1 MPAMHLPPARLQLL
15 LNSPRWWWR
24 ERERVR
30 KLYIHFFILF
40 SLSLCL
46 FFPFLS
52 IVRSLQDQSG
62 RWQRGDKAQQIVN
75 DNEAE
80 RLFEMRQEEKRNMK
94 DLKNL
99 GEILEI
105 LCEICEYLWYP
116 MRLLWVFFHPGLSSL
131 GFWFPGCILLPFES
145 YDHKGKAA
153 KQTRFVLTVSNS
165 PIRGGWRG
173 LGPVAL
179 DIGVRQIQG
188 SRAICSQEDLWSLGR
203 RW

>member
-1 MPAMHLPPARLQLL
+1 MAYHGIMAPNKSGGCELTSSKYMGARKKCQKKQTKAKLCQLATCSPSASVELSEMAME
-15 LNSPRWWWR
+15 R
-24 ERERVR
+24 ERESES
-30 KLYIHFFILF
+30 YIYIFILF

-105 LCEICEYLWYP
+105 LCEICEYL
-116 MRLLWVFFHPGLSSL
+116 
-131 GFWFPGCILLPFES
+131 
-145 YDHKGKAA
+145 
-153 KQTRFVLTVSNS
+153 
-165 PIRGGWRG
+165 
-173 LGPVAL
+173 
-179 DIGVRQIQG
+179 
-188 SRAICSQEDLWSLGR
+188 
-203 RW
+203 

>member
-1 MPAMHLPPARLQLL
+1 MGARKKCKKTDQSKAMHLPPARLQLL
-15 LNSPRWWWR
+15 LNSPRWRWGER
-24 ERERVR
+24 ERERESES
-30 KLYIHFFILF
+30 YIYIFIFFSL

-52 IVRSLQDQSG
+52 IVRSLQDQS

-105 LCEICEYLWYP
+105 LCEICEYL
-116 MRLLWVFFHPGLSSL
+116 
-131 GFWFPGCILLPFES
+131 
-145 YDHKGKAA
+145 
-153 KQTRFVLTVSNS
+153 
-165 PIRGGWRG
+165 
-173 LGPVAL
+173 
-179 DIGVRQIQG
+179 
-188 SRAICSQEDLWSLGR
+188 
-203 RW
+203 

>member
-1 MPAMHLPPARLQLL
+1 MGRE
-15 LNSPRWWWR
+15 R

-30 KLYIHFFILF
+30 KLYIHFHFFSPL

-52 IVRSLQDQSG
+52 IVRSLQDQS

-105 LCEICEYLWYP
+105 LCEICEYL
-116 MRLLWVFFHPGLSSL
+116 
-131 GFWFPGCILLPFES
+131 
-145 YDHKGKAA
+145 
-153 KQTRFVLTVSNS
+153 
-165 PIRGGWRG
+165 
-173 LGPVAL
+173 
-179 DIGVRQIQG
+179 
-188 SRAICSQEDLWSLGR
+188 
-203 RW
+203 